1 MEFCSME
8 IMNCMAFELSII
20 TLQLE
25 SRWWQKNYSKVKKKI
40 TIADH
45 LLKIQLLN
53 SLVKREHLNF
63 LLVL

>member
-20 TLQLE
+20 TVQLE
-25 SRWWQKNYSKVKKKI
+25 SHWWQKNYSKVKKI